1 MAAVPAP
8 IRAPAPASTRATRT
22 APARRCAPCSSRSK
36 NGSSDGVAP
45 PDSRCRASPTAPLV
59 EADSVEDAGGA
70 RFRDAAGRQ
79 PHRRAGRL
87 GRPAGPA
94 RQFLRRARLRGRCRR
109 QRDRRHPPAADR
121 GAARHLYRLERLPRP
136 ALRIVRPRRIAD
148 PVRPDPSRSAR
159 PPATRAPRSKSAT
172 AAARLMSQRSGR
184 RRRCWLRNDCCCRP
198 TPRLMSGKPRA
209 AIGFDRMRRGGSP
222 RAGFN

>member
-8 IRAPAPASTRATRT
+8 IRSPGPCVNPRNPHSASPALRALLV
-22 APARRCAPCSSRSK
+22 ALEEWV
-36 NGSSDGVAP
+36 SDGVAP
-45 PDSRCRASPTAPLV
+45 PDSRVPRIADGTLV

-87 GRPAGPA
+87 GRSAGPA
-94 RQFLRRARLRGRCRR
+94 RQFLRCARLGGRCRR

-148 PVRPDPSRSAR
+148 PVRPHPSANAR
-159 PPATRAPRSKSAT
+159 RPATRAPRSKSAT
-172 AAARLMSQRSGR
+172 AAARLMSRRSGR
-184 RRRCWLRNDCCCRP
+184 RPRRWSRNDCCCRP
-198 TPRLMSGKPRA
+198 TPRPMSEKPRA